1 MMSYTVLDRPS
12 LIFGRQKFNILN
24 IFRYTEKGYRVIALA
39 RKNLAETMNYR
50 KIQRMERTD
59 SEKDLT
65 FLGLII
71 LENRWVFTL
80 FIVEKINTT
89 VGIRIANIQINNLSE

>member
-1 MMSYTVLDRPS
+1 
-12 LIFGRQKFNILN
+12 
-24 IFRYTEKGYRVIALA
+24 VIALA
-39 RKNLAETMNYR
+39 RKNLPETMNYR

-71 LENRWVFTL
+71 MENR
-80 FIVEKINTT
+80 
-89 VGIRIANIQINNLSE
+89 